1 MKLKFA
7 TKSIILLALAAS
19 LLSFAK
25 FDHCYKTNW
34 ASPDVYVHACYS
46 DLPAL
51 FGGRDLIHHTWPYS
65 SSVNAVEY
73 PPLTG
78 VVMWATSLVTP
89 DGKNTYRY
97 YFLINALLLGF
108 LLIGTSLI
116 MARLKPDFWYLLPIS
131 PAVILSLYINWDM
144 WAVIAAVASI
154 YWFEKKNYTNSAI
167 VLGISIATKIFPIV
181 LLVPIVLIFIRRNQ
195 IQRAIKFSVIS
206 LGTGLLINLPFM
218 LLNHAG
224 WWRFFK
230 LNGERGSDFGSLW
243 YALQLL
249 GFFHPNGNLN
259 SISLLTFLVGIA
271 AFAVYFFGLART
283 PTLATSAFTIVAIFT
298 IASKVYSPQYVLWLT
313 PLAILA
319 MRGIQDRKVFWIWQG
334 SEVLYH
340 VAVWEYLAKFS
351 GSHFGLEPKAYAI
364 ISLIRIAATIYF
376 VIALSTR
383 SKAPQM
389 VEFLSSSIDG

>member
-1 MKLKFA
+1 MRLKFTSKA
-7 TKSIILLALAAS
+7 VILLALAAS
-19 LLSFAK
+19 LLSFVK

-51 FGGRDLIHHTWPYS
+51 FGARDLIHHTWAYS
-65 SSVNAVEY
+65 SSLNAVEY

-89 DGKNTYRY
+89 AGNNSYRF
-97 YFLINALLLGF
+97 YFLINLLLLGF

-116 MARLKPDFWYLLPIS
+116 MAKLKPEFRYLLPLS
-131 PAVILSLYINWDM
+131 PAVFLSLYINWDM
-144 WAVIAAVASI
+144 WAVITAIAAI
-154 YWFEKKNYTNSAI
+154 YWFEKKHFEKSAI
-167 VLGISIATKIFPIV
+167 VLGISVATKFFPIV
-181 LLVPIVLIFIRRNQ
+181 LLAPIVLIFLRRHQ
-195 IQRAIKFSVIS
+195 LKRAIQYSALTI
-206 LGTGLLINLPFM
+206 GTWLLINLPFI
-218 LLNHAG
+218 LFNQSG

-230 LNGERGSDFGSLW
+230 LNGERGADFGSLW

-249 GFFHPNGNLN
+249 GVFNANGNLN
-259 SISLLTFLVGIA
+259 SISVLTFLVGVS

-283 PTLATSAFTIVAIFT
+283 PSLASVAFTIVAIFT

-319 MRGIQDRKVFWIWQG
+319 MRGAKDRKAFWIWQG

-340 VAVWEYLAKFS
+340 FAVWEYLAKFS
-351 GSHFGLEPKAYAI
+351 GSHFGLEPKAYALI
-364 ISLIRIAATIYF
+364 TLIRIAATIYF
-376 VIALSTR
+376 VIAVSTR
-383 SKAPQM
+383 SRAPQM
-389 VEFLSSSIDG
+389 VEFLSSSLDG